1 MAIERFSKVTHFLKG
16 TLLGQS
22 DLIDTS
28 EYPDAATASDLANLM
43 ESCNGNLR
51 ETNNDGFE
59 VIYKV
64 CMRVNDER

>member
-1 MAIERFSKVTHFLKG
+1 MTHFLKG

-22 DLIDTS
+22 DLIDTN
-28 EYPDAATASDLANLM
+28 ENPDGAMESDLANLM

-64 CMRVNDER
+64 